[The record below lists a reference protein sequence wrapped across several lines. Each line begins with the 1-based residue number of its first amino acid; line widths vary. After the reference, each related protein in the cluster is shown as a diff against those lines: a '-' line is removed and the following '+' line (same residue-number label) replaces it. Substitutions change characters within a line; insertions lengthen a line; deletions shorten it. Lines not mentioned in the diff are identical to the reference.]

1 MNEQIK
7 LEDADLQILRF
18 LRGRVLEIAP
28 ANDVSW
34 YPRLKGLKALG
45 LVTGDLVHGHQ
56 LTDEGT
62 KLVDEDGKREV
73 SGAIVFAFNALN
85 EADNV
90 WLFVKDQDDATWHL
104 VAPGRLARKTQGL
117 AVGATFRFRVKGKNE
132 VVAIFEVQK

>member
-34 YPRLKGLKALG
+34 YPRLKSLKALG

-73 SGAIVFAFNALN
+73 SGAIVFAFNTLS

-104 VAPGRLARKTQGL
+104 VVPGRLARIHAL
-117 AVGATFRFRVKGKNE
+117 AVGSTFRFRFKGKNE
-132 VVAIFEVQK
+132 VVAIFEVRK